1 MNADGTR
8 EMKEAVILD
17 MYAVENVTGKVI
29 ASGRRA
35 WSDLGTREYREAAGE

>member
-17 MYAVENVTGKVI
+17 MYAVETATEKVI
-29 ASGRRA
+29 ASGRRT
-35 WSDLGTREYREAAGE
+35 WSDPGTREYREAAGE